1 MYDKNISLLNLFL
14 TFAKIGAMTFGGGYA
29 MLPVIEKEL
38 IDKKKW
44 MTRQDLMDFFAVS
57 QVTPGVIA
65 VNTASLLGYQKR
77 RILGSVFATL
87 GIIAPSVI
95 IITAIALLLTKY
107 ISAEVTDRLFYSI
120 RICVAALIVHALFP
134 FFKKG
139 IINLFTAALFAFSLI
154 IYFAFR
160 VSPALLVI
168 FCALAAIIENS
179 IKRKKAE

>member
-1 MYDKNISLLNLFL
+1 MLF
-14 TFAKIGAMTFGGGYA
+14 
-29 MLPVIEKEL
+29 
-38 IDKKKW
+38 
-44 MTRQDLMDFFAVS
+44 
-57 QVTPGVIA
+57 
-65 VNTASLLGYQKR
+65 N
-77 RILGSVFATL
+77 
-87 GIIAPSVI
+87 
-95 IITAIALLLTKY
+95 
-107 ISAEVTDRLFYSI
+107 SI